1 MKSSSKTRIRVL
13 AVNPTIS
20 SRTARTFLEEL
31 ANTWDDAP
39 GLERFERKFR
49 EVYREQIPWETVN
62 GWARIAEELDYD
74 RLGDDEKL
82 RKYWLMPLRDAVR
95 TVWCLPDLRSKRLAV
110 CSIVAK
116 LLYPS
121 EPRFHPEPLHDPRV
135 FSLESF
141 GEASN
146 LERIL
151 EELMSER
158 SHHLACKCLNRGC
171 PSPFFFATRQ
181 AQKFCSEPC
190 AAPAQREA
198 KRNWWKEHGKKWR
211 SQRAAKPK
219 RRQTKAGQKQRDTR
233 KRAQSNP

>member
-95 TVWCLPDLRSKRLAV
+95 TVWCLPDLGSQSCSRSPASSQSCFIRQSQD
-110 CSIVAK
+110 SI
-116 LLYPS
+116 PS
-121 EPRFHPEPLHDPRV
+121 RCTTPE
-135 FSLESF
+135 FS
-141 GEASN
+141 
-146 LERIL
+146 R
-151 EELMSER
+151 
-158 SHHLACKCLNRGC
+158 
-171 PSPFFFATRQ
+171 
-181 AQKFCSEPC
+181 
-190 AAPAQREA
+190 
-198 KRNWWKEHGKKWR
+198 
-211 SQRAAKPK
+211 
-219 RRQTKAGQKQRDTR
+219 
-233 KRAQSNP
+233 